1 MTLNP
6 ALNEPTFI
14 SSKRDFLKINK
25 DSNRIALKDRARLK
39 ILQSPSTFG
48 DLDEAEMS
56 EEEID
61 QFNISKKPSFEIVS
75 KCSNNNLKKGDNY
88 ISSKSNNLV
97 SSTFNPDFTQSI
109 SQNWKISKF
118 MQAAHDNIGNRIEEQ
133 KNEVINDFS
142 FDKKF
147 QNSSSHYDDLEQR
160 KERIYEKKVNKVR
173 EYLYKQ
179 LK

>member
-61 QFNISKKPSFEIVS
+61 QFITK
-75 KCSNNNLKKGDNY
+75 
-88 ISSKSNNLV
+88 
-97 SSTFNPDFTQSI
+97 
-109 SQNWKISKF
+109 
-118 MQAAHDNIGNRIEEQ
+118 
-133 KNEVINDFS
+133 
-142 FDKKF
+142 
-147 QNSSSHYDDLEQR
+147 LET
-160 KERIYEKKVNKVR
+160 
-173 EYLYKQ
+173 L
-179 LK
+179 L